1 MRQKNIDILKS
12 IGLICII
19 LAHVNPPKII
29 FQARNF
35 DVILMIIISS
45 YLFFCSSSTIDSFSA
60 YIQYVW
66 KRVKRLLFPTWI
78 FLTLYFLLNT
88 LFNIQTLNFKVIL
101 SSYLLG
107 NRNRIC
113 LDYKN
118 ISNCSINV
126 AFNEENV

>member
-1 MRQKNIDILKS
+1 MRKKNIDILKS

-35 DVILMIIISS
+35 DVVLMIIISS
-45 YLFFCSSSTIDSFSA
+45 YLFFCSSSKIDSFSA

-66 KRVKRLLFPTWI
+66 KRIKRLLFPTWI
-78 FLTLYFLLNT
+78 FLTLFFLLNT

-126 AFNEENV
+126 AYNEENV